1 MAVKFL
7 HSADWQIGKVFKFV
21 DTETMGVLQEA
32 RLNAINKLG
41 KIAVDQE
48 LGFVVVAGDVYDA
61 ENLSARS
68 ENQALERMRKFSKV
82 QWFLL
87 PGNHDPHRPNGLWDR
102 LRKRGLPDNVKVC
115 DHAQPVKIESDNVAI
130 LPAPLHYKATLR
142 DPTEYMDEVDL
153 DERYI
158 RIGLAHGSTTNFSSG
173 ESRNYINPDR
183 CKTAGLAY
191 LAMGDWHGQ
200 KEINSRCWYSGTPEI
215 DRFPKEPDRV
225 NVDGGGK
232 ALIVTVHAGSQ
243 EPDVESVDTTEF
255 KWEILDEKISD
266 SSEID
271 LLQDKLSNLGPDLER
286 ILVRLKVEGAVSLEE
301 HRVFDKK
308 IVERFDA
315 SFRYF
320 SVDDEHFH
328 LQMTEEDINRIDT
341 VGFVRKAADE
351 LRMLAENSGEEER
364 RLAELALKRLYVDLV
379 KLET

>member
-68 ENQALERMRKFSKV
+68 ENQALERMRKFSNV

-102 LRKRGLPDNVKVC
+102 LRKRGLPDNVNVC

-142 DPTEYMDEVDL
+142 DPTEYMDEVEL
-153 DERYI
+153 HERYI
-158 RIGLAHGSTTNFSSG
+158 RIGLAHGSITTFGSD
-173 ESRNYINPDR
+173 EARNYINPGR
-183 CKTAGLAY
+183 CETAGLAY

-200 KEINSRCWYSGTPEI
+200 REINSRCWYSGTPEI
-215 DRFPKEPDRV
+215 DGFS
-225 NVDGGGK
+225 VDGGGK
-232 ALIVTVHAGSQ
+232 ALIVTVHAGTHK
-243 EPDVESVDTTEF
+243 PDVESVNTTEF
-255 KWEILDEKISD
+255 KWETLDEKIYNSN
-266 SSEID
+266 EID
-271 LLQDKLSNLGPDLER
+271 LLQEKLSNLGPDLER

-301 HRVFDKK
+301 HRVFDEK

-320 SVDDEHFH
+320 SVEDEHLH
-328 LQMTEEDINRIDT
+328 SQMTEDDINRIDT
-341 VGFVRKAADE
+341 GGFVRKAADE
-351 LRMLAENSGEEER
+351 LRKLAKISCEEER
-364 RLAELALKRLYVDLV
+364 RLAELALKRLYVELV